1 MSVLYSHNVSEGA
14 ENMIDLTI
22 EMIAQL
28 REARARKNITLAKAS
43 QEIGISSKQ
52 LGLIENEKVSRVRRS
67 VYVKLTNW
75 LVDARKPR

>member
-1 MSVLYSHNVSEGA
+1 
-14 ENMIDLTI
+14 MIELTT

-52 LGLIENEKVSRVRRS
+52 LGLIENEKVNAVRPS
-67 VYVKLTNW
+67 VYVKLTKW
-75 LVDARKPR
+75 LIEAKKPR

>member
-1 MSVLYSHNVSEGA
+1 
-14 ENMIDLTI
+14 MIDLTI

>member
-1 MSVLYSHNVSEGA
+1 
-14 ENMIDLTI
+14 MIELSA

>member
-1 MSVLYSHNVSEGA
+1 
-14 ENMIDLTI
+14 MIELSA

-75 LVDARKPR
+75 LVDARKPK

>member
-1 MSVLYSHNVSEGA
+1 
-14 ENMIDLTI
+14 MIDLTI

-52 LGLIENEKVSRVRRS
+52 LGLIENEKVSRVRQS

>member
-1 MSVLYSHNVSEGA
+1 MSILYSHNVSEGD
-14 ENMIDLTI
+14 ETMIELTT

-52 LGLIENEKVSRVRRS
+52 LGLIENEKVSRVRQS

>member
-1 MSVLYSHNVSEGA
+1 
-14 ENMIDLTI
+14 MIELTT

-28 REARARKNITLAKAS
+28 REVRARKNITLAKAS

-52 LGLIENEKVSRVRRS
+52 LGLIENEKISRVRQS
-67 VYVKLTNW
+67 VYIKLTNW

>member
-1 MSVLYSHNVSEGA
+1 
-14 ENMIDLTI
+14 MIDLPT

-52 LGLIENEKVSRVRRS
+52 LGLIENEKVSRVRQS

>member
-1 MSVLYSHNVSEGA
+1 MSVLYSHNVSEGDKT
-14 ENMIDLTI
+14 MIELTT

-28 REARARKNITLAKAS
+28 REVRARKNITLAKAS

-52 LGLIENEKVSRVRRS
+52 LGLIENEKISRVRQS
-67 VYVKLTNW
+67 VYIKLTNW

>member
-1 MSVLYSHNVSEGA
+1 
-14 ENMIDLTI
+14 MIELTT

-28 REARARKNITLAKAS
+28 REVRARKNITLAKAS

-52 LGLIENEKVSRVRRS
+52 LGLIENEKVSRVRQS

>member
-1 MSVLYSHNVSEGA
+1 
-14 ENMIDLTI
+14 MIDLTI

-28 REARARKNITLAKAS
+28 REARARKNTTLAKAS

-52 LGLIENEKVSRVRRS
+52 LGLIENEKVSRVRQS

>member
-1 MSVLYSHNVSEGA
+1 MFELSA
-14 ENMIDLTI
+14 

-52 LGLIENEKVSRVRRS
+52 LGLIENEKVSRVRQS

-75 LVDARKPR
+75 LIDARKPR